1 MSVKVEPNK
10 SEQKQ
15 AAKLAALMVFFGLV
29 LLTSLTLS
37 LKKDNQDLAVLF
49 PLSMTLTDIAQTI
62 APLSVDMV
70 RTGMFENI
78 VILRP
83 RNSSSINEL
92 KQVGALLVFDALVGG
107 GCNYL
112 IKKPFISSGESV

>member
-1 MSVKVEPNK
+1 MSVKAELNK
-10 SEQKQ
+10 SEQVQ

-29 LLTSLTLS
+29 MLVSLTLG
-37 LKKDNQDLAVLF
+37 LKRNNQDLAVLF
-49 PLSMTLTDIAQTI
+49 PPSMSLADIAETI

-70 RTGMFENI
+70 RTGLFENI

-83 RNSSSINEL
+83 RNSSSVSEL

-112 IKKPFISSGESV
+112 IKKPFLSSGESI